1 MVTPHQTKNKK
12 SQINNYLVITSFR
25 VGKPSCMSP
34 ICLVLHKC
42 FKVNVMYDHLKKK
55 KKKNSCMLD
64 GCLSKP
70 WKTEEAITLEHFR
83 MSSHK

>member
-42 FKVNVMYDHLKKK
+42 FKVNVMYDHLKKERK
-55 KKKNSCMLD
+55 KKKKKKKTHA
-64 GCLSKP
+64 CLTVAFLNPGKLKKP
-70 WKTEEAITLEHFR
+70 
-83 MSSHK
+83 